1 MLGHKATQIWF
12 DWSRFIANINALTD
26 SLKNLNIKIIMKKIF
41 LLIMFSAF
49 LVNCKSKNEE
59 NELYASK
66 IKDINEIVKAII
78 VQDSLNVSK
87 KGKESKMFCAD
98 LVKLNINVPEK
109 RKDGI
114 ITIPIPFNSVLLDNL
129 LNRKIKGEVFFSKK
143 DSLTL
148 IEQNSN
154 PNIITIDS
162 EIISEINS
170 TTREKELEKRKKGE
184 LYRFYE
190 MNIPIFSLDKNK
202 AYVQLGYHCGGLCG
216 SGKAIYLKKINGKWK
231 IIATWR
237 TWIS

>member
-1 MLGHKATQIWF
+1 MCPRCCEK
-12 DWSRFIANINALTD
+12 
-26 SLKNLNIKIIMKKIF
+26 LNVKKIMKKIF
-41 LLIMFSAF
+41 LLIIISVF
-49 LVNCKSKNEE
+49 LINCKSKNEE
-59 NELYASK
+59 NELYVSK
-66 IKDINEIVKAII
+66 VNDISEIVNAII
-78 VQDSLNVSK
+78 VQDSLNISK
-87 KGKESKMFCAD
+87 NGKESKMFCVD

-114 ITIPIPFNSVLLDNL
+114 ITIPIPFNNVLLENL

-154 PNIITIDS
+154 PNIITVDS
-162 EIISEINS
+162 EIISKINS
-170 TTREKELEKRKKGE
+170 TTREKELVKRKKGE

-202 AYVQLGYHCGGLCG
+202 AYVEIGYYCGSLCG

-231 IIATWR
+231 IIDTWQ

>member
-1 MLGHKATQIWF
+1 
-12 DWSRFIANINALTD
+12 
-26 SLKNLNIKIIMKKIF
+26 MKKIF
-41 LLIMFSAF
+41 LLIVFSIF

-59 NELYASK
+59 NELYVSK
-66 IKDINEIVKAII
+66 IKEINEIVKTII
-78 VQDSLNVSK
+78 AQDSLNVSK
-87 KGKESKMFCAD
+87 NEKESNMFCVD
-98 LVKLNINVPEK
+98 LVKLNIEIQEK

-114 ITIPIPFNSVLLDNL
+114 KTIPIPFNSVLLDNL
-129 LNRKIKGEVFFSKK
+129 LNRKINGEMFFSKK

-154 PNIITIDS
+154 PYKIRIDS
-162 EIISEINS
+162 EIISKINS
-170 TTREKELEKRKKGE
+170 TTREKELEKRKKGN

-202 AYVQLGYHCGGLCG
+202 AYVELGYHCGSLCG

-231 IIATWR
+231 IIDIWQ